1 MLLTNTKWYVII
13 GLQGCTEQQK
23 GGVKMINTA
32 KIKGRMAE
40 LGLTQSD
47 VAKALG
53 LSPSTVSQKINNV
66 RALSLDEAE
75 KLSALLNID
84 VGDFGEFFCS
94 PRCIAQ
100 RK

>member
-1 MLLTNTKWYVII
+1 
-13 GLQGCTEQQK
+13 
-23 GGVKMINTA
+23 MINTA

-75 KLSALLNID
+75 ELSALLNID

-94 PRCIAQ
+94 PRCIV
-100 RK
+100 